1 MYGVSV
7 VIATCAEFPTDS
19 AVGRGSVVL
28 GPLRRYLRA
37 SGLAEEEA
45 DARAA
50 AIDALV
56 RQIRHTALVRGFLP
70 IG

>member
-1 MYGVSV
+1 V
-7 VIATCAEFPTDS
+7 
-19 AVGRGSVVL
+19 